1 MDIYSQPNNKKL
13 KFLLTYS
20 YTIVYRDLKILNLKA
35 FKSQQVEPLQINPD
49 FNNWLKTPLA
59 L

>member
-1 MDIYSQPNNKKL
+1 MEIYSQPNNKKL

-20 YTIVYRDLKILNLKA
+20 YSIVYRDLKILNLKA

>member
-1 MDIYSQPNNKKL
+1 MGIYSQPNNKKL

>member
-1 MDIYSQPNNKKL
+1 MEIYSQPNNKKL

-20 YTIVYRDLKILNLKA
+20 LYRDLKFLNLKA

>member
-1 MDIYSQPNNKKL
+1 MEIYSQPNNKKL

-20 YTIVYRDLKILNLKA
+20 CTVVYRDLKFLNLKA

>member
-1 MDIYSQPNNKKL
+1 MEIYSQPNNKKL

>member
-1 MDIYSQPNNKKL
+1 MEIYSQPNNKKL

-20 YTIVYRDLKILNLKA
+20 YIIVYRDLKILNLKA